1 MQDPEVA
8 EGVELLTQAEA
19 AEKRLDEHN
28 DEAPPAPVNEGSA
41 AALMRLIERVTLDPN
56 FDVAKL
62 NQLLDVKERWDREEA
77 RKAYH
82 AAMALFQSNLPRIE
96 KNKHVKFASRDQNQ
110 PETDYWHADLAEY
123 VYKVAPALGSHGAF
137 LRPRCRADR
146 RWHDRRHLHS
156 HARERALEVGHDEGA
171 AGRHRRQEHH
181 PADQVH
187 HDLSQA
193 QHVGGGHR
201 LAAEGEDDDGRGAS
215 DATATELISAE
226 QLAQLNAEIENLNA
240 DRAGFLEYLGVG
252 QLEDL
257 PAAFHAKAVTALE
270 AKRKAK
276 ARGQAEGGAE
286 EPAAEP
292 EANSRDPDPV
302 TRGEQQ

>member
-8 EGVELLTQAEA
+8 EGVKLMTASEA
-19 AEKRLDEHN
+19 AERRLDEHN
-28 DEAPPAPVNEGSA
+28 DEALPAPVNEGSA

-96 KNKHVKFASRDQNQ
+96 KNKHVKFPSRDQNQ

-123 VYKVAPALGSHGAF
+123 VYKVAPALGPHG
-137 LRPRCRADR
+137 LSYDHNVEQTDDGMIVVTCILT
-146 RWHDRRHLHS
+146 HESGHS
-156 HARERALEVGHDEGA
+156 KSVTMKAPPDDTGGKNIIQRIKSTTTYLKRSTLEAVTG
-171 AGRHRRQEHH
+171 
-181 PADQVH
+181 
-187 HDLSQA
+187 
-193 QHVGGGHR
+193 

-226 QLAQLNAEIENLNA
+226 QLAQLNAEIEQAGA
-240 DRAGFLEYLGVG
+240 DRAGFLAYLGVER
-252 QLEDL
+252 LEDL
-257 PAAFHAKAVTALE
+257 PAAFHAKAVTVLE
-270 AKRKAK
+270 AKRE
-276 ARGQAEGGAE
+276 RRAEQQGSATAD
-286 EPAAEP
+286 EPAAE
-292 EANSRDPDPV
+292 A
-302 TRGEQQ
+302 QQ